1 MRLHDVAKG
10 MLLLFPLG
18 TIWRIPFRVFG
29 RLSLWGGGCVAG
41 WMGSE
46 MDERL
51 ASAFLFLVL
60 RGTCFI
66 KREGVAFAFD
76 TDDDSLCFFVLEN
89 PFYRKPTLKE
99 SWTG

>member
-1 MRLHDVAKG
+1 M
-10 MLLLFPLG
+10 
-18 TIWRIPFRVFG
+18 
-29 RLSLWGGGCVAG
+29 AG